1 MPAGLVK
8 YYINKDASGKSV
20 IEVTCQLKWVQLEA
34 PADFRFEKFSGI
46 RVPLKEQKCNADLQ
60 CLAPL
65 IWWLLFYH
73 SCIWDTECETLEYNC
88 NWVKS
93 FQCSLGENSHSM
105 LWNNIKDEW
114 QNTSWIRS
122 YQNYWCRYRHD
133 GDQCLFSVPIQ
144 KLSTKICKKKG
155 QDKTWRFSTVYSKNI
170 DVSKTDSCLV
180 CVAQHWLAS
189 YHEF

>member
-1 MPAGLVK
+1 MSAMCLQDYSNITLTRMQVENPWLK
-8 YYINKDASGKSV
+8 
-20 IEVTCQLKWVQLEA
+20 VTCQLKWVQLEA

-46 RVPLKEQKCNADLQ
+46 RVPLKEQKCNADLK
-60 CLAPL
+60 CLAPF
-65 IWWLLFYH
+65 IWWLLFYL

-144 KLSTKICKKKG
+144 KLSTEICKKKVRTRPEG
-155 QDKTWRFSTVYSKNI
+155 SALCTARILMWARQTV
-170 DVSKTDSCLV
+170 VW
-180 CVAQHWLAS
+180 CV
-189 YHEF
+189 